1 MTHGLYRLKDNFKKS
16 TICNERTEKLPIT
29 ETFAKSVC
37 RSQNLGFKYFMT
49 AGLSSISCSKFSWD
63 LWCPLKEHL
72 QNIEAYKGD
81 AIRNDGASRIMKE
94 LLKESVYYPQ
104 IMGKLLTTKKVRL
117 AVRWSLVG
125 RLDRLRREHL
135 LIILGWDEAKTGKAK

>member
-16 TICNERTEKLPIT
+16 TICNDRTEKLPIT

-63 LWCPLKEHL
+63 LWCPLKAHL

-104 IMGKLLTTKKVRL
+104 IMGKLLTAKKVKKT
-117 AVRWSLVG
+117 VQWSLVG
-125 RLDRLRREHL
+125 RLDSL
-135 LIILGWDEAKTGKAK
+135 LADKTFVLGWDEAETGKAK